1 MNPRNPPKSTVRS
14 VPSQARPTQ
23 AARSQAARSQAGKL
37 HETLLLAQAT
47 SNLGRRKFI
56 ATLLALHESKLYFQL
71 GSPSIEQYARI
82 HFGIERSLTFEYLR
96 VARSLRDL
104 ARSDEDFR
112 VGKLSWT
119 ALREITKVATSDS
132 EEEWIAFALKYP
144 GARLKAEVR
153 EAVRKNRST
162 PRKEGYSLPSL
173 ETRLVFELKP
183 EEQDLASKALE
194 EAAREMGE
202 RLQGA
207 EVELKDAFLFLARR
221 FLKDRL
227 DEDAAAGSA
236 VNPETSLYTIL
247 YHKCPECRR
256 ASLPTPD
263 GPVAIEAEVVERVEG
278 DARRVVLEDSEPSPE
293 VDGDGA
299 AAEEEQPAA
308 LDRPNPPLLVRQV
321 HLRDGRACS
330 NPGCDR
336 KHGLHAHH
344 IVERARGGAT
354 AIYNEVLVCS
364 TCHALLHAGLLRLQG
379 SPSGGLAW
387 TVPAR
392 EKSEDF
398 WKRMNELNATSE
410 VQVLESSPSES
421 MAVDFSV
428 KGSERFQVL
437 VAALRTL
444 GFSAAQAKRRLERAW
459 ESFGASMSVA
469 SDEDIVKRALR
480 FSAA

>member
-1 MNPRNPPKSTVRS
+1 M
-14 VPSQARPTQ
+14 Q
-23 AARSQAARSQAGKL
+23 
-37 HETLLLAQAT
+37 
-47 SNLGRRKFI
+47 F
-56 ATLLALHESKLYFQL
+56 
-71 GSPSIEQYARI
+71 
-82 HFGIERSLTFEYLR
+82 
-96 VARSLRDL
+96 
-104 ARSDEDFR
+104 

-153 EAVRKNRST
+153 EAVRKNRSR

-194 EAAREMGE
+194 EAAREKGE

-227 DEDAAAGSA
+227 DEDTAAGSA
-236 VNPETSLYTIL
+236 VNSETSLYTIL

-293 VDGDGA
+293 PSPEVDGDGA
-299 AAEEEQPAA
+299 APEEESAEEEQPAA

-344 IVERARGGAT
+344 VVERARGGAT
-354 AIYNEVLVCS
+354 AIHNEVLVCS
-364 TCHALLHAGLLRLQG
+364 TCHALLHAGLLRVQG

-398 WKRMNELNATSE
+398 WKRMKELNATPDA
-410 VQVLESSPSES
+410 QVLGSSPSES
-421 MAVDFSV
+421 MAMDFSV
-428 KGSERFQVL
+428 NGFERFQLL
-437 VAALRTL
+437 VAALRSL
-444 GFSAAQAKRRLERAW
+444 GFSAAQAKRRLERVW
-459 ESFGASMSVA
+459 ESFGASVSETA
-469 SDEDIVKRALR
+469 DEDIVKRALR